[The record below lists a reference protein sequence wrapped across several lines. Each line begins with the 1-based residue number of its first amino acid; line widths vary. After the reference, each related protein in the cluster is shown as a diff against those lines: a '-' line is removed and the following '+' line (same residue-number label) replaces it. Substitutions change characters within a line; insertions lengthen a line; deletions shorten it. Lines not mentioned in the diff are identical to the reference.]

1 MNKDEYKTVG
11 DVATELYIII
21 QEGILPPHLA
31 CRLSEVA
38 DDISEEWEAEQE

>member
-1 MNKDEYKTVG
+1 MKRAEYETVG

-38 DDISEEWEAEQE
+38 DDISQEWEAEQE